1 MSRQGQSITLS
12 ISEPDK
18 AELESLALEFGMKW
32 GERPNISKLVEAI
45 ARRKL
50 QIAPNHNW
58 EASRINALEKAKNA
72 LIDAGMIEEATA
84 IAHLLLERS
93 EITIPLRDRIQQF
106 LGNPPP
112 PWRLELDRYIK
123 RQQPFQLF
131 YQDATGRPWDFTVR
145 YAQIV
150 SHQER
155 QYLDCWCE
163 EIEGN
168 LDIEA
173 LQHNWS
179 LRIDRIPEAAIMPV
193 KGQWRGNLDKV
204 QVEIHFFE
212 RLAFAYKVKA
222 EDELSEWLPEQP
234 RVKRVL
240 RLISSTYWLIREI
253 FKNSPDAAII
263 SPQSVRDRFIKQ
275 LASLN
280 EKYGLVIQAKDDQ

>member
-1 MSRQGQSITLS
+1 MSRKGQSITLS
-12 ISEPDK
+12 ISEHDK
-18 AELESLALEFGMKW
+18 AELESLALEFDMKW

-58 EASRINALEKAKNA
+58 AANRINALERARNA
-72 LIDAGMIEEATA
+72 LIDAGMIEEAIT

-112 PWRLELDRYIK
+112 PWRLELDKYIK

-131 YQDATGRPWDFTVR
+131 YQDATGRPWNFTVR

-150 SHQER
+150 THEER

-163 EIEGN
+163 ETEGN
-168 LDIEA
+168 LDIEQ

-179 LRIDRIPEAAIMPV
+179 LRIDRIPEAAIMPI
-193 KGQWRGNLDKV
+193 KGQWQGKLDKV

-240 RLISSTYWLIREI
+240 RSISSTYWFIREI

-275 LASLN
+275 LTSLN
-280 EKYGLVIQAKDDQ
+280 KKYGLESKAKGDK